1 MRGTAFWPFHGIAGH
16 TDPFR
21 RFFVNRK
28 AVRIIGRVGKIDI
41 LTFTGHENYETMK
54 PYIAK
59 TDKTRRKCMEDNFTV
74 LGR

>member
-1 MRGTAFWPFHGIAGH
+1 MRETAFWPFHGIAGH

-28 AVRIIGRVGKIDI
+28 AVRIISRVGKID
-41 LTFTGHENYETMK
+41 MK